1 MPVESVGSL
10 RNSVAV
16 AARSLRYAG
25 LDAVR
30 EVLNRNLHSYVG
42 SLSPDPVLD
51 ADWEVLVVL
60 DACRADVFKEVIDE
74 GHYEHVPA
82 GEVKI
87 SPASS
92 SQEWLTEVFRNA
104 PDTALMDLAY
114 VTGNPYASELDAA
127 RFAYIDHVW
136 RDGWDDELGTIPP
149 SPITDRAIA
158 RWRQEDLQR
167 MVVHYM
173 QPHFPSLASDIDD
186 GIALD
191 TFGEASLSV
200 WNDLRYS
207 HLDIDAAWAAY
218 RGNLEIVLEEVES
231 LVNNLAAD
239 RVVITADHGN
249 AFGEKHIWGHPSGVH
264 LPCLREVPWSVTSG
278 VDRETRSASIPAT
291 SAKQP
296 DNATVEDRLTQLGY
310 TS

>member
-1 MPVESVGSL
+1 MGSL
-10 RNSVAV
+10 RNSIAI
-16 AARSLRYAG
+16 ATRSLRYAG

-30 EVLNRNLHSYVG
+30 EVVNRNIHSHVG
-42 SLSPDPVLD
+42 TLTADPVLD
-51 ADWEVLVVL
+51 ADWDVLVVL
-60 DACRADVFKEVIDE
+60 DACRADVFQDVVEQERFDDFPV
-74 GHYEHVPA
+74 GNVRT
-82 GEVKI
+82 

-92 SQEWLTEVFRNA
+92 SQEWLTNVFRTA
-104 PDTALMDLAY
+104 SDTALKHLAY
-114 VTGNPYASELDAA
+114 VTGNPYARELDTT
-127 RFAYIDHVW
+127 RFAHIDHVW
-136 RDGWDDELGTIPP
+136 RDGWDDERGTIPP

-158 RWRQEDLQR
+158 RWRQDDLQR

-173 QPHFPSLASDIDD
+173 QPHFPSLSDDIDD

-191 TFGEASLSV
+191 TFGEAPLSV
-200 WNDLRYS
+200 WNDLRYG

-218 RGNLEIVLEEVES
+218 RGNLEVVLGEVES

-278 VDRETRSASIPAT
+278 VDRETRSASIPDP
-291 SAKQP
+291 SANQP
-296 DNATVEDRLTQLGY
+296 DKATVEDRLAQLGY